1 MSNNKQTDHIGEI
14 NKMVSSIELIIAEID
29 NELRVIENLYGSEI
43 IGRKIGLA
51 FSKRIALQLKKKE
64 QNQIIDAYANGH
76 NDGCR
81 YMDNQKQEFEH
92 GEQYYNETFGGNNE
106 NI

>member
-1 MSNNKQTDHIGEI
+1 MSNNKQNHIGEA
-14 NKMVSSIELIIAEID
+14 NKMVSSIDLIIAEID
-29 NELRVIENLYGSEI
+29 SELIVIENLYGSEI
-43 IGRKIGLA
+43 MGRKIGLA

-81 YMDNQKQEFEH
+81 YMDNQKQKFEH

-106 NI
+106 